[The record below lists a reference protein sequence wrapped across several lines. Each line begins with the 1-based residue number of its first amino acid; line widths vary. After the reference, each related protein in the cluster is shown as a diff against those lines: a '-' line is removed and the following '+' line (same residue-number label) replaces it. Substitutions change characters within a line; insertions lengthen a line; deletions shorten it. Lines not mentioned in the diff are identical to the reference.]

1 MKTRSILCLFLG
13 LCLIAGRANGRK
25 PRMVGSRFAE
35 EGRFNYHVS
44 LQILQSADRCT
55 VNFCG
60 GTLVTGVYVVT
71 AAHCVTR
78 PGPNREFIR
87 EPIVAVAGTTNLEDK
102 ESGHQ
107 QPVIKIWIPNSYKHG
122 QSVHDIAVLKL
133 AKPFPL
139 RVGGLGRA
147 QVAQRFS
154 YPPASPFDATML
166 GFGVSKQ
173 KRKPGQ
179 VDSEPA
185 SPYLKWA
192 PARGNSV
199 PQGSEPCPLAQI
211 CVQGTDHV
219 DQGHLQGPCYVS
231 LIYYLYRRETSSRV
245 DIKIVQIFQRDDGS
259 PLVDES
265 TNPHTL
271 VGVASSYS
279 SPVCGSYAR
288 YTRVSA
294 HAEFIDKIL
303 NHNIDHTIAS
313 TSTNVSPYNF
323 ADFPHC

>member
-35 EGRFNYHVS
+35 EGRFKYHVS

-55 VNFCG
+55 VSFCG

-78 PGPNREFIR
+78 PGPNRDFIR

-107 QPVIKIWIPNSYKHG
+107 QPVVKIWIPNSYKHG

-139 RVGGLGRA
+139 GASGLGRA

-173 KRKPGQ
+173 KRKPGH

-211 CVQGTDHV
+211 CVQGTDHI
-219 DQGHLQGPCYVS
+219 DQGHLQGPCY
-231 LIYYLYRRETSSRV
+231 
-245 DIKIVQIFQRDDGS
+245 RDDGS

-303 NHNIDHTIAS
+303 NHNIDHTIVS